1 MLGIM
6 SKIIAIGDIHGELYK
21 LHNLF
26 DKLSINKDDTLVFI
40 GDYID
45 RGEHSKG
52 VIDHLNKLSK
62 EYNCV
67 FLKGNHE
74 SFFRESYQKVFGSS
88 AWSDSSSTNC
98 VAPQIFNSWMI
109 NGGRACL
116 QSYDAQAYLEGY
128 VNKALYTMG
137 ETHGHFFNRL
147 KLTYE
152 TDKYIF
158 VHGHLAHELDVED
171 QEEWQCIW
179 GRYSDIWPHKS
190 GKIVVCGHTP
200 HPSPIDDGFKIC
212 IDTGSFKADGYIT
225 ALVIDDNGHKFV
237 EGK

>member
-1 MLGIM
+1 M

-21 LHNLF
+21 LQNLF
-26 DKLSINKDDTLVFI
+26 DKLSINKNDTLVFL

-52 VIDHLNKLSK
+52 VIDHLIKLSK
-62 EYNCV
+62 DYNCV

-74 SFFRESYQKVFGSS
+74 AFFLESYSKIFGSS
-88 AWSDSSSTNC
+88 AWSSDNGGGT
-98 VAPQIFNSWMI
+98 PQIFNSWMI
-109 NGGRACL
+109 NGGKACL
-116 QSYDAQAYLEGY
+116 QSYDAQALLEGY
-128 VNKALYTMG
+128 VNKAVYTMN
-137 ETHGHFFNRL
+137 ETHGHFFRKL

-152 TDKYIF
+152 TENYIF
-158 VHGHLAHELDVED
+158 VHGHLAHEQDVED

-200 HPSPIDDGFKIC
+200 HPHPIDDRFKIC
-212 IDTGSFKADGYIT
+212 IDTGSFKMDGHIS
-225 ALVIDDNGHKFV
+225 ALVIDDHGHSFV
-237 EGK
+237 EGQ

>member
-1 MLGIM
+1 M

-26 DKLSINKDDTLVFI
+26 DKLSINKNDTLVFL

-52 VIDHLNKLSK
+52 VIDHLIKLSK
-62 EYNCV
+62 DYNCV

-74 SFFRESYQKVFGSS
+74 AFFLESYSKIFGSS
-88 AWSDSSSTNC
+88 AWSSDNGGGT
-98 VAPQIFNSWMI
+98 PQIFNSWMI
-109 NGGRACL
+109 NGGKACL
-116 QSYDAQAYLEGY
+116 RSYDAQALLEGY
-128 VNKALYTMG
+128 DNKAVYTMN
-137 ETHGHFFNRL
+137 ETHGHFFRKL

-152 TDKYIF
+152 TENYIF
-158 VHGHLAHELDVED
+158 VHGHLAHEQDVED

-200 HPSPIDDGFKIC
+200 HPHPIDDRFKIC
-212 IDTGSFKADGYIT
+212 IDTGSFKMDGHIS
-225 ALVIDDNGHKFV
+225 ALVIDDHGHSFV
-237 EGK
+237 EGR